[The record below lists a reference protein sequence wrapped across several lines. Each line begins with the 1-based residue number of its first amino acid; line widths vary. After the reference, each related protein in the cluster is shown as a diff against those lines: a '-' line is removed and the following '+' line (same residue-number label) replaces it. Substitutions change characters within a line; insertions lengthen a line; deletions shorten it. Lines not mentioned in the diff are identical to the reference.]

1 MRRHDDLPHQV
12 ALELLGP
19 TAALLA
25 PLWAPSKYGSTA
37 RRLVLLA
44 IFGLHVGIAFTM
56 RNTFLL
62 SSAAITAWLPFL
74 DCSCC
79 GSGAKGGRG
88 AEGDGV
94 CEGVCEGRGAEG
106 DQPPSHTPDAPSHTP
121 DAPRTTPDTPRMT
134 SDAPRTPPDASR
146 CWGRQLGL
154 LAWVLD
160 SLIATD

>member
-1 MRRHDDLPHQV
+1 MRRPDDLPHQV

-25 PLWAPSKYGSTA
+25 PLWAPSKYGSVA

-74 DCSCC
+74 DCRRC
-79 GSGAKGGRG
+79 GSGVKGGR
-88 AEGDGV
+88 
-94 CEGVCEGRGAEG
+94 RAEG
-106 DQPPSHTPDAPSHTP
+106 DQPPSHTPE
-121 DAPRTTPDTPRMT
+121 
-134 SDAPRTPPDASR
+134 APRTPPDAPR

-160 SLIATD
+160 SLHPNAPDCD